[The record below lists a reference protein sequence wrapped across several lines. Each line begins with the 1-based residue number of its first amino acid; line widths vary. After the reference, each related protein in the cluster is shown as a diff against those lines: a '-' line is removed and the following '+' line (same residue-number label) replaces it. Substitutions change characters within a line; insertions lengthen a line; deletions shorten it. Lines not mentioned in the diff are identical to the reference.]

1 MFNNILLVFI
11 TTYTFGLIWYRL
23 SDNLLVDLVDEPS
36 ERSWVNQSNLGRHNM
51 EDDSQE
57 KNIFEILVVCM
68 YYMLTT
74 LSTVGYGDLYPFS
87 VAEKLA
93 SVLIMVICGMIFALL
108 LQSLIEA
115 FTPRTEE

>member
-1 MFNNILLVFI
+1 
-11 TTYTFGLIWYRL
+11 
-23 SDNLLVDLVDEPS
+23 
-36 ERSWVNQSNLGRHNM
+36 
-51 EDDSQE
+51 
-57 KNIFEILVVCM
+57 M

-74 LSTVGYGDLYPFS
+74 LSTVGYGDLAPFS